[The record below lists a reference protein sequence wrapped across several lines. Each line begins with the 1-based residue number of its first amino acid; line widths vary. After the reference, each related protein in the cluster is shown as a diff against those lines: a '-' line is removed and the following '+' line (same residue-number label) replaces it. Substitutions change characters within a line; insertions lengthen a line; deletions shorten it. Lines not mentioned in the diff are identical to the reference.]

1 MLNDLKQ
8 AFSSM
13 VGGAASSI
21 ASAGA
26 GAGAASSDSGNGKF
40 IMYAVVAIIFLG
52 VSYWAYTTYVGP
64 LFSDFN
70 LNVKQ
75 GSSKT
80 NNEDGAETQDLSK
93 MPTAEIYLFK
103 ADWCPH
109 CKRAVPIF
117 NSVKS
122 KYHDTS
128 VNGHR
133 VIFRV
138 VDCDAEPALA
148 EKFNI
153 EGYPTIKM
161 VKDGEVIEFDAKPE
175 EEAIVQFMN
184 TVI

>member
-1 MLNDLKQ
+1 MLNDAIKGLT
-8 AFSSM
+8 SM
-13 VGGAASSI
+13 MGGAPSSSAASGS
-21 ASAGA
+21 
-26 GAGAASSDSGNGKF
+26 SSDSNSKY
-40 IMYAVVAIIFLG
+40 IMYGLVVVVFLAVA
-52 VSYWAYTTYVGP
+52 YWAYTTYVGP

-80 NNEDGAETQDLSK
+80 QNEDGSQDMSSA
-93 MPTAEIYLFK
+93 PTAEIYLFK
-103 ADWCPH
+103 TDWCPH

-122 KYHDTS
+122 KHQDTL

-133 VIFRV
+133 VIFRI
-138 VDCDAEPALA
+138 VDCDTDPATA

-153 EGYPTIKM
+153 EGYPTIKL
-161 VKDGEVIEFDAKPE
+161 VKGSEVIEFDAKPE
-175 EEAIVQFMN
+175 EETIIQFMN

>member
-1 MLNDLKQ
+1 MLNEVMKGLTG
-8 AFSSM
+8 M
-13 VGGAASSI
+13 MGGAPPSL
-21 ASAGA
+21 SAV
-26 GAGAASSDSGNGKF
+26 SSDSNSKY
-40 IMYAVVAIIFLG
+40 IMYALVAVAFLA

-80 NNEDGAETQDLSK
+80 QNEDGSQDMSSA
-93 MPTAEIYLFK
+93 PTAEIYLFK
-103 ADWCPH
+103 TDWCPH

-117 NSVKS
+117 NSVKN
-122 KYHDTS
+122 KHQDTL

-133 VIFRV
+133 VIFRI
-138 VDCDAEPALA
+138 VDCDTDPATA

-153 EGYPTIKM
+153 EGYPTIKL
-161 VKDGEVIEFDAKPE
+161 VKGTEVIEFDAKPE
-175 EEAIVQFMN
+175 EETIIQFMN

>member
-13 VGGAASSI
+13 IGGAASSV
-21 ASAGA
+21 AS
-26 GAGAASSDSGNGKF
+26 AGAASSDSGNNKF
-40 IMYAVVAIIFLG
+40 IMYAVVAAIFIG

-80 NNEDGAETQDLSK
+80 KNEDGAETQDLSK

-109 CKRAVPIF
+109 CKRAIPIF
-117 NSVKS
+117 NNVKS

-128 VNGHR
+128 INGHR